1 MYSLS
6 HQISGS
12 FLFLSELN
20 KCSLFSHTSAIT
32 VCFPVAKLL
41 QGSHQQP
48 SQLCPSLRVILK
60 AWGARQSSNLVKGG
74 GLSSSICPPPPPSPS
89 CSLTSPNTFHRIETE
104 SVQVS
109 VLFTWTLGNVKVC
122 LVWSRART
130 ISFLTS
136 AWFTWPLLAL
146 YSSVS
151 VLKQRPRCVWL
162 MQRAF
167 SPTLSSSIPLHYHSL
182 SLPSLNGPL
191 WKEVLLKSSLVCTAN
206 SNVPSSNMVLRESLS
221 RSAGRYH
228 FCPVELFL
236 SILFPADSTSSLR
249 SILS

>member
-41 QGSHQQP
+41 QGSHRQP
-48 SQLCPSLRVILK
+48 SQLRPSLRVILK
-60 AWGARQSSNLVKGG
+60 AGGARQSSNLVKGG
-74 GLSSSICPPPPPSPS
+74 GLSSSICPPSPPSPS

-109 VLFTWTLGNVKVC
+109 VLLTWTLGNVKVC

-136 AWFTWPLLAL
+136 A
-146 YSSVS
+146 
-151 VLKQRPRCVWL
+151 
-162 MQRAF
+162 
-167 SPTLSSSIPLHYHSL
+167 
-182 SLPSLNGPL
+182 
-191 WKEVLLKSSLVCTAN
+191 
-206 SNVPSSNMVLRESLS
+206 
-221 RSAGRYH
+221 
-228 FCPVELFL
+228 
-236 SILFPADSTSSLR
+236 
-249 SILS
+249 

>member
-60 AWGARQSSNLVKGG
+60 AWGARQS
-74 GLSSSICPPPPPSPS
+74 PPPSPS

-236 SILFPADSTSSLR
+236 SILFPADPTSSLR